1 MSPQSLQTSLLRPPA
16 LYILRAAGFHS
27 TRSSVADAVANLA
40 ARYLLV
46 LASTTAGHWESRG
59 ERSSEPQL
67 EDVRRA
73 LEEWGAFRPQ
83 LHATEEEWRGEEDL
97 RGVGAFVDWF
107 TGEANREIQRIAGM
121 GKGADTLGLG
131 NVQLDELNNVDF
143 LTVLKRRHGKNSEEL
158 RYQGTVLGASHVE
171 KTIRIEG
178 GPADNIQA
186 WMRQEGRSKSAPAVI
201 RE

>member
-16 LYILRAAGFHS
+16 LHVLRAAGFHS

-46 LASTTAGHWESRG
+46 LASTTADHWESRG
-59 ERSSEPQL
+59 DRSSEPQL

-73 LEEWGAFRPQ
+73 LEEWGALQPQ

-97 RGVGAFVDWF
+97 RGVGAFVGWF
-107 TGEANREIQRIAGM
+107 TGDANREIQRIAGM
-121 GKGADTLGLG
+121 GKAADTLGLG

-143 LTVLKRRHGKNSEEL
+143 LT
-158 RYQGTVLGASHVE
+158 GACARTLPVQRAGH
-171 KTIRIEG
+171 
-178 GPADNIQA
+178 
-186 WMRQEGRSKSAPAVI
+186 
-201 RE
+201 